1 MISAEGR
8 PARWSTAI
16 TGAAL
21 RVLPAGTVRERW
33 ERELVAE
40 LYGLSRREQ
49 LRHTLGV
56 VTRVA
61 ALRSAA
67 MAVPDPTAV
76 VVLHAPLRCV
86 LRRHSW
92 RVDTTED
99 GHRYRRCRRCGKD
112 DTSDPVR
119 RGGWAPTVGG
129 TV

>member
-16 TGAAL
+16 TGAVV
-21 RVLPAGTVRERW
+21 RILPAGSRDRW

-56 VTRVA
+56 VTRVV

-67 MAVPDPTAV
+67 MASPDPAAV
-76 VVLHAPLRCV
+76 VVVHTPVRCV

-92 RVDTTED
+92 RVLVTED
-99 GHRYRRCRRCGKD
+99 GTRYRRCRRCGKD
-112 DTSDPVR
+112 DTSDASAA
-119 RGGWAPTVGG
+119 GGWVPTVG
-129 TV
+129 